1 MKVIDIMYKIA
12 NGEEVPK
19 KIIYEDEIYSFRKD
33 LNDYQNEYG
42 TYADDIT
49 HFKYLFENPYGAD
62 YKEFFNQEVEA
73 TEEGGEIEK
82 LKKLLDQANTKNLE
96 LIEAINKQEGLIEK
110 AIRFINETTEYYS
123 DGVNEELLQM
133 LKGSD
138 KE

>member
-19 KIIYEDEIYSFRKD
+19 KIIYEDEIYTFRKD

-62 YKEFFNQEVEA
+62 YKEFFNEEVEA
-73 TEEGGEIEK
+73 TEEDEK
-82 LKKLLDQANTKNLE
+82 IKDL
-96 LIEAINKQEGLIEK
+96 QERVNK
-110 AIRFINETTEYYS
+110 AIKILDIYGTSNYETADLLYSALRGSEKNEY
-123 DGVNEELLQM
+123 
-133 LKGSD
+133 K
-138 KE
+138 